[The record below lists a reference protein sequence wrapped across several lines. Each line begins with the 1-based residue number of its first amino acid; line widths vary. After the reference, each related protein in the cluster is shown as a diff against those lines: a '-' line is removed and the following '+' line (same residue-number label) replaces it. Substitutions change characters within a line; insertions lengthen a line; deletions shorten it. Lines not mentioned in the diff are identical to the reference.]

1 MFDHKRKTINDKI
14 NTEGFEFK
22 NSKDAV
28 GKDGLT
34 CWGYLQ
40 FKSQYGEGVA
50 LCCSDNTFY
59 RLPQRY
65 VQTFKE
71 ATDEDLDFVM
81 SGQPVSFRIMTTDKG
96 DTVIPSIN
104 GMDI

>member
-28 GKDGLT
+28 GKEGLT

-40 FKSQYGEGVA
+40 FKSQFG
-50 LCCSDNTFY
+50 
-59 RLPQRY
+59 
-65 VQTFKE
+65 
-71 ATDEDLDFVM
+71 
-81 SGQPVSFRIMTTDKG
+81 
-96 DTVIPSIN
+96 
-104 GMDI
+104 